1 MHSSAFFFRLAPA
14 AAVALASHF
23 TLACSE
29 GSGDY
34 YAPSTG
40 LAGSSGEQSAGGSGG
55 VPGTSENP
63 TGVAGEGGGATGSV
77 SLGLEQV
84 RIVAVGDS
92 ITQSTCWRALLWQR
106 LSQDFSGRF
115 ELVGSHTSDSGC
127 TPAGYDQDNE
137 GYGSALVT
145 EVANSVTDRR
155 TCNPACPTLAD
166 LAGRFMQSPA
176 DVALMHFGTNDVWN
190 NVSADLIVNAYS
202 AVVGALRASNPNV
215 VILVSQIIPMNVTDA
230 TCAGCACPNCV
241 TAIPALNERILAWAA
256 ENTTTASPIRV
267 VDQYTG
273 FDATQDN
280 RDGVHPTSTTGS
292 QKMADKWYEALA
304 PLF

>member
-1 MHSSAFFFRLAPA
+1 MHSAVLLSRLAPA
-14 AAVALASHF
+14 AAIALASHF
-23 TLACSE
+23 MLACSE

-34 YAPSTG
+34 YNAPTG
-40 LAGSSGEQSAGGSGG
+40 VAGSPGEQSAAGSGG
-55 VPGTSENP
+55 QPGTGENP
-63 TGVAGEGGGATGSV
+63 PGVGGEGGGATGSV

-106 LSQDFSGRF
+106 LSQDFAGRF
-115 ELVGSHTSDSGC
+115 DLVGSHTSDSGC

-145 EVANSVTDRR
+145 EVAASVTANR

-190 NVSADLIVNAYS
+190 GIPADTIVNAYS
-202 AVVGALRASNPNV
+202 AVVGALRGSNPNV
-215 VILVSQIIPMNVTDA
+215 VILVSQIIPMNVTNA
-230 TCAGCACPNCV
+230 TCTGCTCANCA
-241 TAIPALNERILAWAA
+241 TAIPALNTRILAWAA

-280 RDGVHPTSTTGS
+280 RDGVHPTNTTGS